1 LRTLRSPVRVA
12 AVGGTTAS
20 DAEASAGASAPAE
33 GAVYEGV
40 FEKPL
45 GVKFTRGNDGGAYV
59 ISKSADPAY
68 DQFEVGDKI
77 LEISA
82 SFGPEVWKAENYGQ
96 VMYAI
101 KTRSGGVFLKMQSRG
116 GDMSPFEKDDV
127 SAFRKERNGGN
138 YGSGTQELQR
148 RNYVEK
154 KELEQRRTAM
164 FNEGIELFNAKKYE
178 EALITFEN
186 IVALE
191 PKNFIGDRFE
201 KVTSIFRVAQYNA
214 ACCYACM
221 GAIEPGLEALQ
232 VAMSVG
238 FDDFDKIRKDPSLKA
253 LQSSDKFK
261 KLMDKYDE
269 PVFDMSSLKAF
280 TNLFGGGKK

>member
-77 LEISA
+77 LEIRRVTGRGLRTSTVSRACRGGRAVGAQWKSPYCTGNGVCGSAHTSRVPPHTPLVCSA

-96 VMYAI
+96 
-101 KTRSGGVFLKMQSRG
+101 
-116 GDMSPFEKDDV
+116 
-127 SAFRKERNGGN
+127 
-138 YGSGTQELQR
+138 
-148 RNYVEK
+148 
-154 KELEQRRTAM
+154 
-164 FNEGIELFNAKKYE
+164 
-178 EALITFEN
+178 
-186 IVALE
+186 
-191 PKNFIGDRFE
+191 
-201 KVTSIFRVAQYNA
+201 
-214 ACCYACM
+214 
-221 GAIEPGLEALQ
+221 GAWP
-232 VAMSVG
+232 
-238 FDDFDKIRKDPSLKA
+238 
-253 LQSSDKFK
+253 
-261 KLMDKYDE
+261 
-269 PVFDMSSLKAF
+269 
-280 TNLFGGGKK
+280 